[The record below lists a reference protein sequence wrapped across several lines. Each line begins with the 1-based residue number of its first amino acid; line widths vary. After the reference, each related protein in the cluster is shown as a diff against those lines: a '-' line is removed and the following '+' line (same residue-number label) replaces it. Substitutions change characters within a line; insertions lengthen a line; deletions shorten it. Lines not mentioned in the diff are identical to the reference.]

1 MKIKTDSLKV
11 AVATEGNKGLEDR
24 VSHGFGHCK
33 TFTLLNIEDGE
44 IKKVEVIANPAE
56 SVSHGR
62 GPLLAQH
69 LAKMNVNLVIAGEF
83 GPGASA
89 MLEEHGIKMLRTTPE
104 ELVANALKN
113 NSLIK

>member
-1 MKIKTDSLKV
+1 MTTKTDSLRV
-11 AVATEGNKGLEDR
+11 AVATEGDKGLRDK

-33 TFTLLNIEDGE
+33 TFTLLDIKDGK

-56 SVSHGR
+56 SASHGR
-62 GPLLAQH
+62 GPLLAKH
-69 LAKMNVNLVIAGEF
+69 LATINVKIAVAGEF

-89 MLEEHGIKMLRTTPE
+89 MLEEHGIKMLKIAPG
-104 ELVANALKN
+104 ELVMNVLEN